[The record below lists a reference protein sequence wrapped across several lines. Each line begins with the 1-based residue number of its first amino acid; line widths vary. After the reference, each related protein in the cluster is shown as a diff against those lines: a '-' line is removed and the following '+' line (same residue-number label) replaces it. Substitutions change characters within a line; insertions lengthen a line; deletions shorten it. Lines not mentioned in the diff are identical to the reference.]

1 MLKIGGIYLQENKKI
16 KFALLK
22 ISGIGL
28 VSANKILLANKINP
42 NLKCSELSQKNLI
55 KIRQFINKNFI
66 IETFLKRKI
75 YLNIKN
81 LITSKSLRGKRHK
94 LNLPVR
100 GQRTRTNA
108 RTKRGKKKTIS
119 MKKK

>member
-22 ISGIGL
+22 IAGIGL
-28 VSANKILLANKINP
+28 ASTNKILLATKINP
-42 NLKCSELSQKNLI
+42 NLKCIELSQKKLVE
-55 KIRQFINKNFI
+55 IRQFIDKNFI

-81 LITSKSLRGKRHK
+81 LITIKSLRGKRHQ

-108 RTKRGKKKTIS
+108 RTKRGKKK
-119 MKKK
+119 KQFQ